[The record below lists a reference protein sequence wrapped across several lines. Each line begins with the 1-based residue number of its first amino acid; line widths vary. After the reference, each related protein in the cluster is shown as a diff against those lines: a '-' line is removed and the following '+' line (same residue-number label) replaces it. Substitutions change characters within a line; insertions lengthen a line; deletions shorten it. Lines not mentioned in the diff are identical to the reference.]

1 MKCPVSNWV
10 DVDYLMT
17 KNEIPYQRGFA
28 GFRND
33 KYDVRPSDFQR
44 ARALIAEQFKD
55 NPEIIKGLAPE
66 STTEN

>member
-10 DVDYLMT
+10 DVHNLLT
-17 KNEIPYQRGFA
+17 KNEIPYRRRFA
-28 GFRND
+28 DSRTD